1 MTFIRF
7 ASSESSGMV
16 ANPSLMRE
24 MTRNADRALG
34 QLDAM
39 PGGKLR
45 LTEPQAISLTIV
57 NISMTPGYNRKSGRN
72 NLHVHMY

>member
-1 MTFIRF
+1 MVIPP
-7 ASSESSGMV
+7 GMV

-39 PGGKLR
+39 PGGDKKGIDAYPIYR
-45 LTEPQAISLTIV
+45 IHGAGIYMLT
-57 NISMTPGYNRKSGRN
+57 
-72 NLHVHMY
+72 

>member
-1 MTFIRF
+1 
-7 ASSESSGMV
+7 MV

-39 PGGKLR
+39 PGGGLKTMENHHFNGQINELNGHGFQKINSYLFIYQR
-45 LTEPQAISLTIV
+45 VYES
-57 NISMTPGYNRKSGRN
+57 
-72 NLHVHMY
+72 